1 MSLVGPRRRTG
12 RPAWGGVITAAC
24 TILLVA
30 TTPADSACRVGLEVR
45 TVFDGSRLYG
55 NAARP
60 VRIVVWY
67 PARAAA
73 TSAVSDGALAGA
85 DWASPAQAT
94 PAWNA
99 GRATRAFAARLRDMR
114 NPTAPEAAYAAR
126 GCAGWVLGARDGRW
140 PLVLIGSG
148 LGSGPHFHA
157 RLAEVLADAGVVV
170 AVVAI
175 LGDQPGRSPGID
187 GDSIRVLAEDAAF
200 AIRALEHDPMVD
212 PARIGLVA
220 WSVSGLVHLTLAP
233 RVPGLRALIGL
244 DSGVGYDYGPRL
256 WHDINGTNPPP
267 PRRYL
272 HLRAGVRSSVATDE
286 TLVRQ
291 LGAEVEVA
299 PGLAHAHFTDL
310 PWERAEIVAAQNA
323 MRRRVRDFLLSHV
336 AR

>member
-1 MSLVGPRRRTG
+1 M
-12 RPAWGGVITAAC
+12 PAWGGVVAVAW
-24 TILLVA
+24 TILLA
-30 TTPADSACRVGLEVR
+30 ATPADGACRVGLEVR

-55 NAARP
+55 NGARP
-60 VRIVVWY
+60 VRIIVWY
-67 PARAAA
+67 PANIAA
-73 TSAVSDGALAGA
+73 TSTVSDGALAAAG
-85 DWASPAQAT
+85 WMSPAEAT
-94 PAWNA
+94 PAWNTDA
-99 GRATRAFAARLRDMR
+99 AARTFAAGLRDLR
-114 NPTAPEAAYAAR
+114 NPTPPDVAVATR
-126 GCAGWVLGARDGRW
+126 GCAGWALDARDGRW

-148 LGSGPHFHA
+148 LGSGPHFHG

-175 LGDQPGRSPGID
+175 LGDQPGRSPGFD
-187 GDSIRVLAEDAAF
+187 GDTIRVLAEDAAF
-200 AIRALEHDPMVD
+200 AIRALEDDPMVD

-220 WSVSGLVHLTLAP
+220 WSVSGLVHLALAP

-256 WHDINGTNPPP
+256 WRASSGTAPPP

-272 HLRAGVRSSVATDE
+272 HLRAGVRSSVATDD
-286 TLVRQ
+286 TLLRHV
-291 LGAEVEVA
+291 GAEIEVA

-310 PWERAEIVAAQNA
+310 PWGRAKIAAGQDV

>member
-1 MSLVGPRRRTG
+1 M
-12 RPAWGGVITAAC
+12 PAWCGVVAAAC

-30 TTPADSACRVGLEVR
+30 AAPADGACRVGLEVR

-67 PARAAA
+67 PSRVAA
-73 TSAVSDGALAGA
+73 TSAVSDGTLASAG
-85 DWASPAQAT
+85 WVSSAQAT
-94 PAWNA
+94 PGWHA
-99 GRATRAFAARLRDMR
+99 GPATRTFAATLRNLR
-114 NPTAPEAAYAAR
+114 NPTPADAAFATR
-126 GCAGWVLGARDGRW
+126 GCAGWALDARDGRW

-148 LGSGPHFHA
+148 LDSGPHFHG
-157 RLAEVLADAGVVV
+157 RLAEVLADAGFVVTVV
-170 AVVAI
+170 AL
-175 LGDQPGRSPGID
+175 LGDRPGRAPGFD
-187 GDSIRVLAEDAAF
+187 GDSIRVLTEDAAV

-212 PARIGLVA
+212 SARIGLVG

-233 RVPGLRALIGL
+233 RVAGLRALVGL

-256 WHDINGTNPPP
+256 WRETNGTNPLP

-272 HLRAGVRSSVATDE
+272 HLRAGVRSPVATDD
-286 TLVRQ
+286 TLLRQ
-291 LGAEVEVA
+291 LGADIEAV
-299 PGLAHAHFTDL
+299 PGLAHAQFTDL
-310 PWERAEIVAAQNA
+310 PWGRAEIGGAQDV